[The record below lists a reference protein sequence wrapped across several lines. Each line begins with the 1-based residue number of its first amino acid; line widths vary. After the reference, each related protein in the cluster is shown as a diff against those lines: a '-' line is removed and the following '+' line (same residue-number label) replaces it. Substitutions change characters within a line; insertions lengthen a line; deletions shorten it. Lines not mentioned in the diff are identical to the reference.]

1 MTPQQRFYMDKNE
14 LIKMA
19 NPLLEWGAQEG
30 GPKRGVI
37 ILAFEESDD
46 GRGLHTLECVAGEDG
61 TPVPGLACR
70 ITNGKNS
77 KFASILNEAN
87 MTIVA
92 AKLFHREKEAQN

>member
-1 MTPQQRFYMDKNE
+1 MDKYE

-30 GPKRGVI
+30 SPKRGVI
-37 ILAFEESDD
+37 ILAFEKGDE
-46 GRGLHTLECVAGEDG
+46 GRGLHSLECVAGDEDF
-61 TPVPGLACR
+61 LAPALAYK
-70 ITNGKNS
+70 ITNGKDG
-77 KFASILNEAN
+77 KFTSILNEAN

>member
-1 MTPQQRFYMDKNE
+1 MDKYE

-30 GPKRGVI
+30 SPKRGVI
-37 ILAFEESDD
+37 ILAFENGDE
-46 GRGLHTLECVAGEDG
+46 GRGLHSLECVAGDEDF
-61 TPVPGLACR
+61 LAPALAYK
-70 ITNGKNS
+70 ITNGKDG
-77 KFASILNEAN
+77 KFTSILNEAN

>member
-1 MTPQQRFYMDKNE
+1 MDKYE

-19 NPLLEWGAQEG
+19 NPILEWGAQEG
-30 GPKRGVI
+30 SPKRGVI
-37 ILAFEESDD
+37 ILAFEKGDED
-46 GRGLHTLECVAGEDG
+46 RGLHSLECVAGDEDFL
-61 TPVPGLACR
+61 TPALAYK
-70 ITNGKNS
+70 ITNGKDG